1 MLELYQ
7 KEHCPYCRKVR
18 EKLNELELDFV
29 CRISKA
35 GTNQREIMMKLGGQ
49 AQVPFLV
56 DQEKGVMMYESGDIV
71 EYLEKTYGVRSSVAF
86 EGKSGCE
93 NCVNGECQC
102 VKPGFTVVS
111 TGKTCS

>member
-1 MLELYQ
+1 MIELYQ
-7 KEHCPYCRKVR
+7 KENCPYCKKVR

-29 CRISKA
+29 CRISKT
-35 GTNQREIMMKLGGQ
+35 GTKQREIMMKLGGQ

-71 EYLEKTYGVRSSVAF
+71 EYLEKNYGGASSD
-86 EGKSGCE
+86 EEKKTGCAH
-93 NCVNGECQC
+93 CVDGECQC
-102 VKPGFTVVS
+102 GKPKVQIVS